1 MYTFGRLGV
10 VPAKRKECISV
21 LMCGAHKGETRGNQG
36 KPGKT
41 RGTKP
46 GNKQSRIF
54 PPPPHYLPF
63 NH

>member
-21 LMCGAHKGETRGNQG
+21 LMCGAHKG
-36 KPGKT
+36 KPGET

>member
-21 LMCGAHKGETRGNQG
+21 LMCGAHKG
-36 KPGKT
+36 KPGET

-46 GNKQSRIF
+46 GNEQSRIF